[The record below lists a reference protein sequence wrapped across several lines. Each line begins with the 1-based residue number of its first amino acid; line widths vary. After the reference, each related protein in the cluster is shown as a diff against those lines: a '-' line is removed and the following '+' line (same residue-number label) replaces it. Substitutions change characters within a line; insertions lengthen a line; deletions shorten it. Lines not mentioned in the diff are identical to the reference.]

1 MIIFFSFYSTSL
13 TATDTPV
20 KPVIRPVG
28 EVPYVEKLREEE
40 KNLEPGL
47 SRARKNIR
55 TLISILKEQKDFL
68 PKNILLVGQPGH
80 GKSALINLLHSALRQ
95 RYEAIT
101 DPGDGYT
108 ASHTNHLLL

>member
-1 MIIFFSFYSTSL
+1 M
-13 TATDTPV
+13 

-28 EVPYVEKLREEE
+28 QVPDVEKLREEE
-40 KNLEPGL
+40 KNMEPGL
-47 SRARKNIR
+47 KRARKNMR
-55 TLISILKEQKDFL
+55 TLISILEKQKDML

-80 GKSALINLLHSALRQ
+80 GKSALINLLHSALRE

-108 ASHTNHLLL
+108 ESHTNHLLL